1 MRALYSEPF
10 SFPFASFRTLSNRC
24 LPYNGAMKKLTLLG
38 GLTAAE
44 FLRDYWHKK
53 PLLIRQAIP
62 DFKPLL
68 SRDQLFDLA
77 AQDDVESRLI
87 TREKRRWKMDS
98 GPFGEVPPLT
108 QKNWTLLV
116 QGVNLHDDAVDALMR
131 QFSFVPDTRLDDL
144 MISYATPTG
153 GVGAHFDSYDVFL
166 LQAHGHRRWRIGA
179 QTDLTLQ
186 EGVPLKILKHFEPEE
201 EFVLAPGDMLYLPPK
216 YAHEGT
222 AMDECMTYSI
232 GFRAPSYQELGQ
244 AFLESLIDNID
255 LPGRYADPD
264 LKPAR
269 HHAEIGKDMLSRI
282 AVELNK
288 IRFTQDEIALFIGE
302 YLSEPKPHVYF
313 DAPDVQLT
321 KARFAQLAK
330 KTGIRLSRR
339 TQMLHR
345 SNYIFLNG
353 TSFETAG
360 SDREILV
367 ALANDRMLDRQT
379 LKSASKELLEGLHA
393 WYEDGWLHLKST

>member
-1 MRALYSEPF
+1 M
-10 SFPFASFRTLSNRC
+10 PFASFHTLWNKC
-24 LPYNGAMKKLTLLG
+24 LPYNGAMKKLPLLG
-38 GLTAAE
+38 GLSAAE

-77 AQDDVESRLI
+77 ARDDVESRLI

-144 MISYATPTG
+144 MISYATQTG

-166 LQAHGHRRWRIGA
+166 LQAQGHRRWRIGA

-201 EFVLAPGDMLYLPPK
+201 EFVLAPGDMLYLPPQ

-244 AFLESLIDNID
+244 AFLESLIDNVD

-269 HHAEIGKDMLSRI
+269 HHAEISKSMLSRI
-282 AVELNK
+282 TAELNK
-288 IRFTQDEIALFIGE
+288 IRFTQDEIALFVGE
-302 YLSEPKPHVYF
+302 YLSDPKAHIYF

-321 KARFAQLAK
+321 KARFVQLAK
-330 KTGIRLSRR
+330 KTGIRLSRK

-360 SDREILV
+360 FDREILV
-367 ALANDRMLDRQT
+367 ALANERMLDGQA
-379 LKSASKELLEGLHA
+379 LKSASEELLEGLHT
-393 WYEDGWLHLKST
+393 WYKDGWLHLKST